1 MCDKFLETY
10 KPGGTDDGQ
19 KEVEKL
25 IPNVKISEISRQYA
39 IKIKFNQN
47 MIFPQKIYT
56 DPDSIISIVVIDPTD
71 KKISPIQ
78 NVTQDWKFNKYL
90 LFESVVTPS
99 NVSTDEID
107 VQMSFTHVGYISQ
120 ENNQYVVLKIVDP
133 AAFETFDGQ
142 KLSGKE
148 IQ

>member
-10 KPGGTDDGQ
+10 KPGGTDDGI

-71 KKISPIQ
+71 KKICPI
-78 NVTQDWKFNKYL
+78 
-90 LFESVVTPS
+90 
-99 NVSTDEID
+99 
-107 VQMSFTHVGYISQ
+107 
-120 ENNQYVVLKIVDP
+120 
-133 AAFETFDGQ
+133 
-142 KLSGKE
+142 
-148 IQ
+148 